1 MGTKLFHADGQI
13 DIMKVIFTFC
23 SYFVDAS
30 EMDDSWGVGMGR
42 GEGGFHLLCG
52 RYKRLV
58 FIIDF
63 CVAQPY
69 SCAKVTFLD
78 VYFINTL

>member
-1 MGTKLFHADGQI
+1 
-13 DIMKVIFTFC
+13 V
-23 SYFVDAS
+23 
-30 EMDDSWGVGMGR
+30 
-42 GEGGFHLLCG
+42 EGGFHLLCG